1 MCTLYYLTFLANHI
15 LKSLDV
21 FLMYETNINMNTIR
35 LRDWQI
41 CFELDFRLIN
51 EMPSLF
57 VVLWYIIIGEQ
68 AYRYRK
74 YEKETPP
81 SAG

>member
-1 MCTLYYLTFLANHI
+1 MCTLHYLTFLANHI

>member
-1 MCTLYYLTFLANHI
+1 MHFVLLTFLANHN
-15 LKSLDV
+15 LKTVDV
-21 FLMYETNINMNTIR
+21 FLMYETNMNMTF

-57 VVLWYIIIGEQ
+57 VVL
-68 AYRYRK
+68 
-74 YEKETPP
+74 
-81 SAG
+81 

>member
-1 MCTLYYLTFLANHI
+1 MCTLHYLTFLANHI
-15 LKSLDV
+15 LKSLDG

-57 VVLWYIIIGEQ
+57 VVL
-68 AYRYRK
+68 
-74 YEKETPP
+74 
-81 SAG
+81 

>member
-1 MCTLYYLTFLANHI
+1 MTYMCTLYYLTFLANHN
-15 LKSLDV
+15 LKTVDV
-21 FLMYETNINMNTIR
+21 FLMYETNMNMTF

-57 VVLWYIIIGEQ
+57 VVL
-68 AYRYRK
+68 
-74 YEKETPP
+74 
-81 SAG
+81 